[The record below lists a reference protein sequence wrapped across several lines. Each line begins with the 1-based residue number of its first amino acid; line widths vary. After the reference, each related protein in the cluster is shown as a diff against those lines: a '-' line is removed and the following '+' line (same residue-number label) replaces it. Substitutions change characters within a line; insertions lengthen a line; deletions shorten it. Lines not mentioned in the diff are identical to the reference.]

1 MKKWIIIA
9 VAVIVVSVVGYP
21 LLFVSK
27 KEAPQ
32 DKSAITTKA
41 AASRGDLLISIAA
54 TGKIEPIK
62 TVELRSKASGE
73 IMKMLAEEGDLVKK
87 NQMICELEKTTAQN
101 DFEQAQADLEVAEI
115 NLQTAEK
122 DLKRQK
128 ELYAQKLISDQ
139 ELEASQ
145 LTFQQAKSQK
155 VRAQALLSTAAE
167 RLEDTVIRSPMD
179 GIIVQ
184 KYVEEGM
191 VIASGISSVSG
202 GTLIAL
208 VGDLNSVYVQADVDE
223 TDIGKV
229 QLGQP
234 VKVRP
239 DAYPNQEFVGSV
251 LRISPQGTEV
261 QNVTTFRVTAE
272 VTNPEQLLRA
282 GMNATVEIIA
292 SDLKNVLLVPAE
304 AVHEQ
309 KDVMRLMALV
319 DKEDNQKARAGLR
332 PGNGSPNTKYVLVLK
347 DGVPTPVSVQVGS
360 VSFDYAEIKS
370 GLSEGDSVLTVS
382 VSQMMQEREEFKD
395 RMKERRQIPG
405 VKKSG

>member
-1 MKKWIIIA
+1 
-9 VAVIVVSVVGYP
+9 
-21 LLFVSK
+21 
-27 KEAPQ
+27 
-32 DKSAITTKA
+32 
-41 AASRGDLLISIAA
+41 
-54 TGKIEPIK
+54 
-62 TVELRSKASGE
+62 
-73 IMKMLAEEGDLVKK
+73 
-87 NQMICELEKTTAQN
+87 
-101 DFEQAQADLEVAEI
+101 
-115 NLQTAEK
+115 
-122 DLKRQK
+122 
-128 ELYAQKLISDQ
+128 
-139 ELEASQ
+139 
-145 LTFQQAKSQK
+145 
-155 VRAQALLSTAAE
+155 
-167 RLEDTVIRSPMD
+167 
-179 GIIVQ
+179 
-184 KYVEEGM
+184 M

-239 DAYPNQEFVGSV
+239 DAYPNQEFVGNV

-272 VTNPEQLLRA
+272 VTNPQQLLRA
-282 GMNATVEIIA
+282 GMNAAVEIIA

-319 DKEDNQKARAGLR
+319 DKEDNQRARAGLR
-332 PGNGSPNTKYVLVLK
+332 PGNGNPNTKYVLVLK
-347 DGVPTPVSVQVGS
+347 DGAPTPVPVQVGS